1 VTQPSLSSHELPN
14 RSQIEADASAYF
26 DLVANDSQ
34 NRADLDDKAA
44 SLSGTLLG
52 PAASELKGKRLVIV
66 GDGELENVP
75 FAVLPAPSS
84 SKALMA
90 DHELLNE
97 PSASAVAILRQGTT
111 GRKIPL
117 KVVAVIADPVFERD
131 DKRLNG
137 VLTPEAGTSMVAP
150 QVVAHEALNAAARDG
165 GQSLSRLIYTRD
177 EAKGILALTTP
188 ERSEAL
194 LDFKASKEAAQ
205 DPELANYR
213 VVHFATHGFLDQT
226 HPGLSGVAL
235 SLYDEKSRPV
245 DGFLR
250 LNEIFNL
257 RLPVQLVVLSAC
269 ESGQGKLVKGEGLV
283 GLTRGFMYAGAASL
297 VVSLWKVN
305 DAATP
310 VLMNRFYKGLLG
322 SDQLRPA
329 AALRAAQ
336 RAMMEEGKWAHPYYW
351 APFTVEGDWR

>member
-1 VTQPSLSSHELPN
+1 
-14 RSQIEADASAYF
+14 
-26 DLVANDSQ
+26 
-34 NRADLDDKAA
+34 
-44 SLSGTLLG
+44 
-52 PAASELKGKRLVIV
+52 
-66 GDGELENVP
+66 
-75 FAVLPAPSS
+75 
-84 SKALMA
+84 
-90 DHELLNE
+90 
-97 PSASAVAILRQGTT
+97 
-111 GRKIPL
+111 
-117 KVVAVIADPVFERD
+117 
-131 DKRLNG
+131 
-137 VLTPEAGTSMVAP
+137 
-150 QVVAHEALNAAARDG
+150 
-165 GQSLSRLIYTRD
+165 
-177 EAKGILALTTP
+177 
-188 ERSEAL
+188 
-194 LDFKASKEAAQ
+194 
-205 DPELANYR
+205 
-213 VVHFATHGFLDQT
+213 
-226 HPGLSGVAL
+226 VAL

>member
-1 VTQPSLSSHELPN
+1 MTQTSLSPHELPN

-137 VLTPEAGTSMVAP
+137 VLTLEAGTSMVVP
-150 QVVAHEALNAAARDG
+150 
-165 GQSLSRLIYTRD
+165 
-177 EAKGILALTTP
+177 
-188 ERSEAL
+188 
-194 LDFKASKEAAQ
+194 
-205 DPELANYR
+205 
-213 VVHFATHGFLDQT
+213 
-226 HPGLSGVAL
+226 
-235 SLYDEKSRPV
+235 
-245 DGFLR
+245 
-250 LNEIFNL
+250 
-257 RLPVQLVVLSAC
+257 
-269 ESGQGKLVKGEGLV
+269 
-283 GLTRGFMYAGAASL
+283 
-297 VVSLWKVN
+297 
-305 DAATP
+305 
-310 VLMNRFYKGLLG
+310 
-322 SDQLRPA
+322 
-329 AALRAAQ
+329 
-336 RAMMEEGKWAHPYYW
+336 
-351 APFTVEGDWR
+351 